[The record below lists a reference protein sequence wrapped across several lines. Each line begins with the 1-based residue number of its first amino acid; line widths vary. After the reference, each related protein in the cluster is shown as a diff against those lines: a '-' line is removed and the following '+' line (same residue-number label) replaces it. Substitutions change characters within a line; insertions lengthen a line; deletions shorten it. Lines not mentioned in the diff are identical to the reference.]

1 MTVQVW
7 GAALAIVAGAIAVG
21 YAFSLLGFR
30 SGPAA
35 PAVGLSLL
43 IVISGIAI
51 KLPGKAVTAAIVV
64 LLALIASA
72 VVILRHSN
80 RIGLPVGPAIA
91 GAIAALGAAFPFIAN
106 GRVGLPGVSLDND
119 TAQHLIYAEALRS
132 PVTRSIYGLPSGYP
146 LGPHSLADAVSTGLG
161 IRLDL
166 AFTGL
171 LISVVILTAVVAAG
185 ALRGEA
191 VWKQAVVGVVAALV
205 YLVAAYYAEGAFKEP
220 LMGLLLLAAVLHLER
235 VRDQWPARSVSR
247 WRLLVP
253 VSLLIAC
260 GLYVYSYPALA
271 WFGLTTVLWLAAEV
285 VIRPGL
291 ARRWRIHLRGLIA
304 PVTIAAALL
313 LVLLAPVISQI
324 FSFASALGV
333 SPAASGAIT
342 TTNVGN
348 LAHALSPYEALG
360 IWNSTDFRFFP
371 ANVFHAG
378 ELSALA
384 LGILVVGVLWSVVRR
399 GFLFPAAVVAC
410 GFVYWRSSAGQ
421 SIYVTAKAL
430 VIAGPVIAVAGLR
443 PLLRSPV
450 PRVGWPLRVSMLA
463 AAGVFVVFAAHSSYL
478 VLRNEPVWPPEST
491 DELVSMDRL
500 TRGGEVLFLGD
511 TDYAP
516 WLFHDSKMSSIA
528 VNTRSLAQAA
538 INPTKPRAY
547 GQALDFD
554 SVDPASLDRF
564 RWVVTTTTTYASQAP
579 ANFRLV
585 RRLRM
590 YELWERTGPTA
601 PRDTFDTPGAPGAV
615 LNCHTTNGRQ
625 LSRRHG
631 VAAIEPTPVVTAVP
645 ALLPGQEEQVKLP
658 LRRGTW
664 DLSLQYISA
673 LPIDINAGP
682 VPWQMPAY
690 LDRPGP
696 FFPVGSVTSD
706 GSPVT
711 LTIRAPKASSLTGV
725 GLPAQMTEV
734 AATRSPDTRVQVPLS
749 RACGRYV
756 DWFRLS

>member
-1 MTVQVW
+1 MTIQVW
-7 GAALAIVAGAIAVG
+7 GAALAIVGAAIALG
-21 YAFSLLGFR
+21 YAFSLIGFK

-51 KLPGKAVTAAIVV
+51 KLPGKAITAAIVV

-72 VVILRHSN
+72 AVILRRSN
-80 RIGLPVGPAIA
+80 RIRLAVGPAIA
-91 GAIAALGAAFPFIAN
+91 GVIAALGAAIPFVAN
-106 GRVGLPGVSLDND
+106 GRAGLPGVSLDND

-132 PVTRSIYGLPSGYP
+132 SVTRSIYGLPSGYP

-171 LISVVILTAVVAAG
+171 LISIVIITAVVAAG

-191 VWKQAVVGVVAALV
+191 IWKQVVVGVVASLV

-220 LMGLLLLAAVLHLER
+220 LMGLLLLAAVLQLEL
-235 VRDQWPARSVSR
+235 VRDQWPARSASR

-271 WFGLTTVLWLAAEV
+271 WFGLTIVLWLTAEIV
-285 VIRPGL
+285 TQPAL
-291 ARRWRIHLRGLIA
+291 ARQWRIHLRELIA
-304 PVTIAAALL
+304 PVAIATALL
-313 LVLLAPVISQI
+313 LVLLAPIVSQI
-324 FSFASALGV
+324 VSFAGTLGV

-342 TTNVGN
+342 ATNVGN

-360 IWNSTDFRFFP
+360 IWNSPDFRFLP
-371 ANVFHAG
+371 ANAFHAG

-384 LGILVVGVLWSVVRR
+384 LGILLVGLCWSVARR
-399 GFLFPAAVVAC
+399 EFLFPAAVVAC

-430 VIAGPVIAVAGLR
+430 VIAGPVIVVATLR
-443 PLLRSPV
+443 PLLRSSVTPL
-450 PRVGWPLRVSMLA
+450 GWPLRVSKLA
-463 AAGVFVVFAAHSSYL
+463 AAGIFVAFAVHSSFL
-478 VLRNEPVWPPEST
+478 ALRNEPVWPSEST
-491 DELVSMDRL
+491 DELLALDRS
-500 TRGGEVLFLGD
+500 TRGQEVLFLGD
-511 TDYAP
+511 TDYAQ
-516 WLFHDSKMSSIA
+516 WLFHDSKMSSLA
-528 VNTRSLAQAA
+528 VYTRSLAHAA
-538 INPTKPRAY
+538 VNPIKPEAY

-564 RWVVTTTTTYASQAP
+564 RWVITTTAPYASQPP
-579 ANFRLV
+579 ANFRLI
-585 RRLRM
+585 RRLRV
-590 YELWERTGPTA
+590 YELWERIGPTT
-601 PRDTFDTPGAPGAV
+601 PRDAFDTPGAPGQV
-615 LNCHTTNGRQ
+615 LDCHTPNGRQ
-625 LSRRHG
+625 LSRRPG
-631 VAAIEPTPVVTAVP
+631 VAAIMQAPVVTPVTR
-645 ALLPGQEEQVKLP
+645 LLPGDAEEVKLP
-658 LRRGTW
+658 LGRGTW
-664 DLSLQYISA
+664 DLSLQYVSA
-673 LPIDINAGP
+673 LPIDISAGP
-682 VPWQMPAY
+682 RHWQMPAY

-711 LTIRAPKASSLTGV
+711 LAMRAPTASSLTGV
-725 GLPAQMTEV
+725 NLPAQMTEI
-734 AATRSPDTRVQVPLS
+734 AATRSPDTRARVPLS

-756 DWFRLS
+756 DWFRLF